1 MRIFRV
7 LNNGGLMFSENEATQ
22 MLKKLGLKVT
32 HPRLNVLKI
41 MKQSNLRHFSA
52 EAIYEAIKNTDKD
65 IGLATVYRI
74 LTQFSAV
81 GLVKK
86 LHFEEGFSL
95 FELQS
100 EEHHDHLVCVRCGAV
115 EEFIDELIEQRQH
128 VIAEQKHF
136 KMTDHALVIYG
147 VCKACL

>member
-1 MRIFRV
+1 
-7 LNNGGLMFSENEATQ
+7 MFSENDASQ

-41 MKQSNLRHFSA
+41 MEESKQRHFSA
-52 EAIYEAIKNTDKD
+52 EAIYDAIKRIDKD

-74 LTQFSAV
+74 LTQFAAV

-100 EEHHDHLVCVRCGAV
+100 EAHHDHLVCVRCGIV
-115 EEFIDELIEQRQH
+115 EEFLDEIIEQQQQF
-128 VIAEQKHF
+128 IAEQKQF

-147 VCKACL
+147 LCVKCH